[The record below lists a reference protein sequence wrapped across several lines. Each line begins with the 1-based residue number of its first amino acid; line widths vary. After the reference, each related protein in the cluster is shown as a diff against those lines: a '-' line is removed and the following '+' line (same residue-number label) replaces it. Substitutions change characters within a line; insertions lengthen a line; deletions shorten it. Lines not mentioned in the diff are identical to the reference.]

1 MRNYLKQVAKEIV
14 ESEVQDD
21 VEYDI
26 SMFIETYN
34 LLLTKEQEKY
44 LTEEIHKQINKRNE
58 NDMGNRNIKY

>member
-14 ESEVQDD
+14 ENEVEDN

-34 LLLTKEQEKY
+34 LLLTKEQKEY
-44 LTEEIHKQINKRNE
+44 LTEEIQKQIKGDKNA
-58 NDMGNRNIKY
+58 MG

>member
-1 MRNYLKQVAKEIV
+1 MQNYLKQVAKEIV
-14 ESEVQDD
+14 ENEVKDN

-44 LTEEIHKQINKRNE
+44 LTEEIHKQIKNKRNE
-58 NDMGNRNIKY
+58 NVVE

>member
-14 ESEVQDD
+14 ENEVKDN

-34 LLLTKEQEKY
+34 LLLTKEQEEY
-44 LTEEIHKQINKRNE
+44 LTEEIQKQIKGDK

>member
-1 MRNYLKQVAKEIV
+1 MQSYLKQIAKEIV

-34 LLLTKEQEKY
+34 LLLTKEQEEY
-44 LTEEIHKQINKRNE
+44 LTEEIQKEINRRKKNVME
-58 NDMGNRNIKY
+58 

>member
-14 ESEVQDD
+14 ENEVKDN

-34 LLLTKEQEKY
+34 LLLTKEQEEY
-44 LTEEIHKQINKRNE
+44 LAEEIQKEINRRKKKCYG
-58 NDMGNRNIKY
+58 MK

>member
-14 ESEVQDD
+14 ENEVKDN

-34 LLLTKEQEKY
+34 LLLTKEQEEY
-44 LTEEIHKQINKRNE
+44 LTEEIQKQIKGDKNG
-58 NDMGNRNIKY
+58 MGNTNIKY

>member
-14 ESEVQDD
+14 ENEVKDN

-34 LLLTKEQEKY
+34 LLLTKEQEEY
-44 LTEEIHKQINKRNE
+44 LTEEIQKQIKGDKNV
-58 NDMGNRNIKY
+58 MG

>member
-14 ESEVQDD
+14 ENEVKDN

-44 LTEEIHKQINKRNE
+44 LTKEIHKQIKNKRNE
-58 NDMGNRNIKY
+58 NVVE

>member
-34 LLLTKEQEKY
+34 LLLTREQEQY
-44 LTEEIHKQINKRNE
+44 LIKEIDKQIKNRRNE
-58 NDMGNRNIKY
+58 NVME

>member
-14 ESEVQDD
+14 ENEVKDN

-26 SMFIETYN
+26 NMFIETYN
-34 LLLTKEQEKY
+34 LLLTKEQEEY
-44 LTEEIHKQINKRNE
+44 LTKEIQKQIKGDK

>member
-14 ESEVQDD
+14 ENEVKDN

-34 LLLTKEQEKY
+34 LLLTKEQEEY
-44 LTEEIHKQINKRNE
+44 LTEEIQKQIKGDKNVIR
-58 NDMGNRNIKY
+58 

>member
-14 ESEVQDD
+14 ENEVKDN

-44 LTEEIHKQINKRNE
+44 LTEEIHKQIKNKRNE
-58 NDMGNRNIKY
+58 NVVE

>member
-14 ESEVQDD
+14 ENEVKDN

-44 LTEEIHKQINKRNE
+44 LTEEIHKQIKNKRNKNVVE
-58 NDMGNRNIKY
+58 

>member
-14 ESEVQDD
+14 ENEVKDN

-34 LLLTKEQEKY
+34 LLLTKEHEEY
-44 LTEEIHKQINKRNE
+44 LTEEIQKQIRGDKNVME
-58 NDMGNRNIKY
+58 

>member
-1 MRNYLKQVAKEIV
+1 MQNYLKQVAKEIV
-14 ESEVQDD
+14 ENEMKDN

-44 LTEEIHKQINKRNE
+44 LTEEIQKQIKGDKNV
-58 NDMGNRNIKY
+58 MG